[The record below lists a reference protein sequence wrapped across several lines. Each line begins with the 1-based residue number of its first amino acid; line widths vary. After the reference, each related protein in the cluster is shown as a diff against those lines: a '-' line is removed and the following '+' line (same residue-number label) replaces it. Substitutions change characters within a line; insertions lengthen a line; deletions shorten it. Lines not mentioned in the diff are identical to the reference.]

1 MGLRDQVPPPRC
13 SRAPFPRGL
22 SAPLQRSATR
32 GAARV
37 PRASSARR
45 PSACALRR
53 WLASNG
59 GRLQFVTLGPDAFAI
74 SHFAAADG
82 AEPTASTWIAFRDG
96 ASIAAGPAE
105 GAKKKSL
112 LHRYW
117 MHLVFAIGLAGW
129 RHSKAKAKKS

>member
-1 MGLRDQVPPPRC
+1 MLPPRC
-13 SRAPFPRGL
+13 PRAPFPRGR
-22 SAPLQRSATR
+22 SAPRQRSTTLC
-32 GAARV
+32 AARG
-37 PRASSARR
+37 PRAAPSSARR
-45 PSACALRR
+45 PSACAWRR

-117 MHLVFAIGLAGW
+117 MHLVLAIGLAGW